1 MSAFYIFFALLS
13 FQREYFEN
21 IKSDKHRMF
30 GINYCASST
39 VCIVWC
45 PRFVFDWL
53 YETLISYYKHMAQW
67 AKKV

>member
-1 MSAFYIFFALLS
+1 
-13 FQREYFEN
+13 
-21 IKSDKHRMF
+21 MF